1 MSFGLKTII
10 DLRSPSY
17 VPGSEHLKLT
27 PCFLGVLISISP
39 ASKCTSSAGRRMV
52 QTPASVFSDLYDQR
66 QSLSVLGEI
75 AQECGT

>member
-17 VPGSEHLKLT
+17 VPGSEHLKL
-27 PCFLGVLISISP
+27 IP
-39 ASKCTSSAGRRMV
+39 ASLESY
-52 QTPASVFSDLYDQR
+52 QYFSCLKVHIECRKTNGSNTCVCFQRLVYQR